1 MWLSEPMMLVE
12 RDINAVMDLLLATGI
27 PEVKRL
33 WVLRHAG
40 FLSNVWV
47 SMNAY
52 RSFGAMVVAL
62 TCGPEPSSAARKSR
76 TRSGSRRPCPHQGRP
91 SSGH

>member
-40 FLSNVWV
+40 FLSTVWV

-52 RSFGAMVVAL
+52 RSFGDIVAL
-62 TCGPEPSSAARKSR
+62 TRGPGASSAAGKSR
-76 TRSGSRRPCPHQGRP
+76 TRSGSRRPCPPQGRP
-91 SSGH
+91 SSGQ

>member
-40 FLSNVWV
+40 FLSTVWV
-47 SMNAY
+47 SMNAC
-52 RSFGAMVVAL
+52 RSSGVMVVAL
-62 TCGPEPSSAARKSR
+62 ICEPGASSAARRSR
-76 TRSGSRRPCPHQGRP
+76 TRSGSRRPCPPQGRP
-91 SSGH
+91 SSGQ